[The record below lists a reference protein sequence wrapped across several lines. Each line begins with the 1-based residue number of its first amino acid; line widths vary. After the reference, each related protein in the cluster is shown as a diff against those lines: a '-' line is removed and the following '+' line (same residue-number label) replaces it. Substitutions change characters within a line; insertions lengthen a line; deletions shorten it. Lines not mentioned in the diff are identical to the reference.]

1 MQGQILDIAANPQ
14 TGDSLMYRRQAA
26 GQVVFACKDT
36 LHHSKSSSDGQL
48 QIDVR

>member
-26 GQVVFACKDT
+26 GQVVFARKDT
-36 LHHSKSSSDGQL
+36 LNHSKSSSDGQL